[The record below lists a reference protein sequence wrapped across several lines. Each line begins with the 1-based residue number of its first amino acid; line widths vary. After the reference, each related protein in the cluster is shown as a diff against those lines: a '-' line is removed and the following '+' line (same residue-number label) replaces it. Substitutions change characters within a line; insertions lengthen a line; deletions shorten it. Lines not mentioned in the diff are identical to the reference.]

1 MHKFLAAL
9 SVGALLTCFTACVSA
24 RPVGKGGPPVSPVLQ
39 HQAMS
44 LSDAL
49 APYAGPV
56 ERSVDT
62 STLYGKVM
70 CGYQGW
76 FLAKG
81 DGYKP
86 GIVHWGPVDRTPP
99 RCTVDLWPDMT
110 ELAPDECFPTNYRY
124 ADGTAAEVFSSA
136 VKKTVGRHFKWMRDY
151 GIDGVFVQRFTSCV
165 SNQSN
170 WNYQR
175 TAAVL
180 HHCREG
186 ANRTGRAFAVMYDTN
201 FDRRAVDAMKADWA
215 RLVNEMKLMTT
226 PAYIRHRGG
235 PVVGLWGYGFGHRKF
250 DVAAAEELFR
260 FFKEPENGGCT
271 IMLGVPNDWASWTD
285 DRMRLLKQYATII
298 SPWNVGRYGDPKGA
312 KRHADRYWPGDLALC
327 KQNHLDYYA
336 VAFPGFSWANL
347 QKGKSPLNQIPRLG
361 GRFFWSQIEEIR
373 RHGMDMV
380 YVAMFDEVDEGTAI
394 FKCTNQPPIGRFAT
408 YEGLPSDHYLRLTG
422 LAGRFLR
429 GGDVAFP
436 EVKPDPAQMTYRPL
450 TQLEYYQDPG
460 RLPAEMVERWQRQ
473 FAGIRLTVHPEPYS
487 DWVRDLYD
495 SRAFDLA
502 LASWQDIVTAATPS
516 PLIVFASGNEGLN
529 AAETETE
536 QIVETYRAHVQRGG
550 TLLVLS
556 AGRYPMFYPNGGR
569 EAAKFGF
576 RLKMVASPANSRV
589 EFRPEFATTLQPWTM
604 AKAGGSRLMRRELY
618 PNASSY
624 TALATVRL
632 SDGTAHG
639 DAIACVQPG
648 GDLGEGRII
657 YVAGDLQRYPDREQL
672 LDAILTYTHAHA
684 SPAADAERRNRP

>member
-1 MHKFLAAL
+1 MQKHL
-9 SVGALLTCFTACVSA
+9 VALLVAVLLPHFSACVSA
-24 RPVGKGGPPVSPVLQ
+24 RPVEEGGAPVSSVPEY
-39 HQAMS
+39 QAMS
-44 LSDAL
+44 VSESLS
-49 APYAGPV
+49 PYAGPV

-86 GIVHWGPVDRTPP
+86 GFVHWGPVGRTPP
-99 RCTVDLWPDMT
+99 RCTVDLWPDMA
-110 ELAPDECFPTNYRY
+110 ELDLDERFPTNYRY
-124 ADGTAAEVFSSA
+124 ADGTPAEVFSSA
-136 VKKTVGRHFKWMRDY
+136 IKKTAVRHFEWMRDY

-165 SNQSN
+165 GNQSH

-175 TAAVL
+175 TTAVL
-180 HHCREG
+180 HQCREG

-201 FDRRAVDAMKADWA
+201 FDRGAVDAMKADWT

-226 PAYIRHRGG
+226 PAYLRHRGG
-235 PVVGLWGYGFGHRKF
+235 PVVSLWGYGFGHRKF
-250 DVAAAEELFR
+250 DAAAAEDLFR
-260 FFKEPENGGCT
+260 FLKEPENGGCT
-271 IMLGVPNDWASWTD
+271 IMLGVPNNWASWTD
-285 DRMRLLKQYATII
+285 DRLRLLKQYATII
-298 SPWNVGRYGDPKGA
+298 SPWNVGRYGNPKGA
-312 KRHADRYWPGDLALC
+312 KRHADRYWPGDLARC
-327 KQNHLDYYA
+327 RESNLDYYA

-373 RHGMDMV
+373 RYGMDMV

-394 FKCTNQPPIGRFAT
+394 FKCTNQPPIGRFIT

-429 GGDVAFP
+429 GEDVAFP
-436 EVKPDPAQMTYRPL
+436 DVKPDPAQMTYRPL
-450 TQLEYYQDPG
+450 TQLEYYRDPG
-460 RLPAEMVERWQRQ
+460 RLPADMVERWQKQ
-473 FAGIRLTVHPEPYS
+473 FAELRLMTHPEPYS

-495 SRAFDLA
+495 SGAFGLK
-502 LASWQDIVTAATPS
+502 LASWPDIVAATPS
-516 PLIVFASGNEGLN
+516 PLIVFASGNEGFN
-529 AAETETE
+529 AAEAETK
-536 QIVETYRAHVQRGG
+536 QIVATYRAHLQRGG
-550 TLLVLS
+550 ALLVLS
-556 AGRYPMFYPNGGR
+556 GGRYPMFYPNGGK

-589 EFRPEFATTLQPWTM
+589 EFRPELVTGLQPWTM
-604 AKAGGSRLMRRELY
+604 AKGGGSRLMRRELY

-624 TALATVRL
+624 TALATTRL
-632 SDGTAHG
+632 PDGTIHG

-657 YVAGDLQRYPDREQL
+657 YVAGDLQRYPNRVQL
-672 LDAILTYTHAHA
+672 LDAILAYAHAH
-684 SPAADAERRNRP
+684 SGPPADAEPVD